1 MILLQGALDQRGEG
15 GRRRPHSSAHPAA
28 IHRDRP
34 RRARE
39 HEADRDS
46 LKNPISPAV
55 TRAGVHA
62 PVNLSLPARYA
73 GAGRVPTGI
82 LRVLPRKLIGSIR
95 AWIFI

>member
-1 MILLQGALDQRGEG
+1 MV
-15 GRRRPHSSAHPAA
+15 RRSVKHASDVELMRVVAQLSGYGPTTRR
-28 IHRDRP
+28 RDRP

-62 PVNLSLPARYA
+62 PVNLSIPAR
-73 GAGRVPTGI
+73 
-82 LRVLPRKLIGSIR
+82 
-95 AWIFI
+95 